1 MGIAVRR
8 GRRGGPL
15 LQGRRKK
22 RKFPKCLERPQR
34 SSLSTV
40 HHFLP
45 QIASLFFHFTWL
57 YDVKMLLLS
66 HVSSLVLCLYHECVR
81 VRVCMYVRAHGFSTH
96 GITHGVYGVGECVC
110 VHLPSS

>member
-8 GRRGGPL
+8 GRRRGPL
-15 LQGRRKK
+15 LQGRKRKK
-22 RKFPKCLERPQR
+22 KNNSQSVWNVHGEARCRP
-34 SSLSTV
+34 SII
-40 HHFLP
+40 FLP

-66 HVSSLVLCLYHECVR
+66 HVSSLVLCLCHEC
-81 VRVCMYVRAHGFSTH
+81 VRVCMYVRAHGFPTH
-96 GITHGVYGVGECVC
+96 GVTHGVYGVGERVC